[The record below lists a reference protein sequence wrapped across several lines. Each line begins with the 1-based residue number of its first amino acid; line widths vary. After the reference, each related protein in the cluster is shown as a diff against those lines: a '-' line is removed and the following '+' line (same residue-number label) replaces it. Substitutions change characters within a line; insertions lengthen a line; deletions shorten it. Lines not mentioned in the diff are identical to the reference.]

1 MIVRRCQNPDSF
13 ALSAFTKLTKMGN
26 ITDLTVSE
34 RVNRDPVCRKLTK
47 DLYYLITTGEV
58 KEYDHIQNRAQSGDS
73 LRKTFQHIRELIN
86 TNVTDCTHVRWV
98 TLTYRENMMDSKQLY
113 KDFEKFWKR
122 FLYFCEKSGYEQPQ
136 YISVIEPQ
144 GRGAWHVHALFLWET
159 RAPFIPNATL
169 AELWRHGFVNIR
181 QPKNC
186 DNLGAYF
193 SGYLADMP
201 EEELMMLG
209 DREQTEARAM
219 AAAGGNTEAVEK
231 LDADGKSKKVLKG
244 ARMALYPPG
253 INIYRHSR
261 GIKKPTVID
270 TTYGRA
276 KEALSGSRKTYSRG
290 FEILDENGNVV
301 NRIWKASFNS
311 VRRADE
317 DENPK

>member
-1 MIVRRCQNPDSF
+1 M
-13 ALSAFTKLTKMGN
+13 TKMGN
-26 ITDLTVSE
+26 ITDLTVSA
-34 RVNRDPVCRKLTK
+34 RVNHDPICRKISK
-47 DLYYLITTGEV
+47 DLYYLTTTGEV
-58 KEYDHIQNRAQSGDS
+58 REYEHIQNRAQSGDG
-73 LRKTFQHIRELIN
+73 LRKSIRHIRELIN
-86 TNVTDCTHVRWV
+86 TNVTDCAHVRWV
-98 TLTYRENMMDSKQLY
+98 TLTYRENMTDSKRLY
-113 KDFEKFWKR
+113 RDYEKFWKR
-122 FLYFCEKSGYEQPQ
+122 FLYYCEKSGWERPE

-144 GRGAWHVHALFLWET
+144 GRGAWHVHAFFLWASE
-159 RAPFIPNATL
+159 APFIPNAML
-169 AELWRHGFVNIR
+169 AELWRHGFVSIK

>member
-1 MIVRRCQNPDSF
+1 
-13 ALSAFTKLTKMGN
+13 MGN

-47 DLYYLITTGEV
+47 DFYYLITTGEV
-58 KEYDHIQNRAQSGDS
+58 REYTHIQNRSQSGDS
-73 LRKTFQHIRELIN
+73 LRKTFRHIRELIN
-86 TNVTDCTHVRWV
+86 TNMTDCACVRWV
-98 TLTYRENMMDSKQLY
+98 TLTYRENMTDPKRLY
-113 KDFEKFWKR
+113 RDFEKFWKR
-122 FLYFCEKSGYEQPQ
+122 LLYYCNKQGWDKPE

-144 GRGAWHVHALFLWET
+144 GRGAWHVHALFIWET